1 MKRQNKKWDSQIGD
15 LLTHPIHGIG
25 YVTEVNRK
33 SKYCVVRWNN
43 LGHTETYGDGY
54 HYYEQID
61 WIKSG
66 MKVYLVKR

>member
-1 MKRQNKKWDSQIGD
+1 MKWQNEKRDLQIGD

-33 SKYCVVRWNN
+33 YKYCVVRWNN
-43 LGHTETYGDGY
+43 WGYTETYGDGI

-61 WIKSG
+61 WKLSG